1 VISRHALRRDAFAVA
16 IILCLSIAHAADNN
30 ADSGASSDISEV
42 VVTGTRIRQPIDQG
56 TTSVTVITGQ
66 QLESQGYRNVFDAL
80 NNLPQNTGF
89 TQGADFGNTFTPA
102 ANAIS
107 LRGLG
112 PNHTLVLFNGRRVA
126 DYPIAYDGSVNFVD
140 LATVSSAAIDRI
152 EILNGGASAIYGSD
166 AIAGVVNV
174 ILKDHADGVDINAKI
189 GTTERGGGNNA
200 RFQAFGGDTFGKLSG
215 VFALEIGKTNPI
227 WSRDRSFMSSTTLH
241 GANPTTVW
249 SRQNVDT
256 GDYISHP
263 NDCSAL
269 AGNFGGSVA
278 PFTRSSGEVCATGKA
293 SPDFWTV
300 QTGNQSE
307 NLYGKLKYALN
318 DHTQLFIDAVAGWNK
333 VTNNTRGPNWT
344 SDLATTGYF
353 FNQNTGADESWTRRF
368 APEEIGGIDL
378 YDRFWHSTNA
388 LTTVGIQGDI
398 GDSGWNY
405 EGAYRASFTE
415 SRDNRPRLLTGVDN
429 YFLGPQ
435 LGETADG
442 VPIYAPDANKFA
454 QPLTPAQVQTLVGR
468 SESKDTSW
476 LQTAS
481 VTTNGDVI
489 TLPAG
494 VAKAALLAE
503 WGTQGFSNIADPLVN
518 EGAFFNTAPSPKISG
533 SRQRYAT
540 AAELNVPIIEHMN
553 AHLAARWDHYSFAD
567 RDNSKPTYNAGLEYK
582 PIPSVQLRANYA
594 TSFRAPDM
602 NYIFQSQQKGY
613 EAGTTDYYRC
623 RLANQ
628 PISNCDFAQVSPGAN
643 FTQTGNKD
651 LRFENGRSFGYG
663 LTWSPSEHISL
674 SADYWNIRIDNLV
687 TTLDYDTLLRVEA
700 DCRTGV
706 LNAASSQCTD
716 ALSRVQRNP
725 PTAIFNPNAIVQLL
739 LNPIN
744 AAEEHT
750 DGVDLA
756 SRVKWSI
763 AHVGD
768 FGWNIDYTK
777 TIKHRYKQVA
787 SDPELDLLHSLENP
801 NGDND
806 FPDKLITTLNW
817 SLGKWASQVTV
828 TRYGSIVNQAQTGYL
843 TPTSLANLSVSYR
856 FVEAGS
862 VSLIVNNVFD
872 TIKNDTS
879 AGWPFYP
886 VGYYLPYGREEW
898 LEFTYHFGS

>member
-1 VISRHALRRDAFAVA
+1 MRCGAAALTMFF
-16 IILCLSIAHAADNN
+16 CLSIAHAADDDV
-30 ADSGASSDISEV
+30 AEV
-42 VVTGTRIRQPIDQG
+42 VVTGTRIRQPVDAG
-56 TTSVTVITGQ
+56 TTSVTVITGDQ
-66 QLESQGYRNVFDAL
+66 IESQGYRNVFDAL
-80 NNLPQNTGF
+80 NNLPQNSGF

-112 PNHTLVLFNGRRVA
+112 PNHTLVLFNGRRIA

-140 LATVSSAAIDRI
+140 LASVSSAAIDRI

-174 ILKDHADGVDINAKI
+174 ILKDHTNGLDVNAKI

-200 RFQAFGGDTFGKLSG
+200 RFQAVGGDTFGKLSG
-215 VFALEIGKTNPI
+215 LFALEIDRENPI
-227 WSRDRSFMSSTTLH
+227 WSRDRSFMSSVTAH
-241 GANPTTVW
+241 GANPTSVW
-249 SRQNVDT
+249 YRQNVDT
-256 GDYISHP
+256 GDYIGP
-263 NDCSAL
+263 ADNCAAL
-269 AGNFGGSVA
+269 GGNFSGSVVPRVTKA
-278 PFTRSSGEVCATGKA
+278 GTVCASGLA
-293 SPDFWTV
+293 SPTYWTV
-300 QTGNQSE
+300 KTGDQSE
-307 NLYGKLKYALN
+307 NIYGKLKYQLN
-318 DHTQLFIDAVAGWNK
+318 EHTQLFADAAAGWHK
-333 VTNNTRGPNWT
+333 IQNNTRGPNWT

-353 FNQNTGADESWTRRF
+353 FNQNTQADESWMRRI

-378 YDRFWHSTNA
+378 YDRYWHSSNA
-388 LTTVGIQGDI
+388 LATAGIQGDI
-398 GDSGWNY
+398 GETGWAY
-405 EGAYRASFTE
+405 EAAYRASFTQ
-415 SRDNRPRLLTGVDN
+415 SRDRRPRLLAGVDSF
-429 YFLGPQ
+429 FLGPQ
-435 LGETADG
+435 LGQTPDG
-442 VPIYAPDANKFA
+442 VPIYAPDANAFER
-454 QPLTPAQVQTLVGR
+454 PLTPAQVQTIVGH

-481 VTTNGDVI
+481 VSANGDVI
-489 TLPAG
+489 QLPAG
-494 VAKAALLAE
+494 PIKAALLGE

-518 EGAFFNTAPSPKISG
+518 EGAFFNVAPSPKVSG

-540 AAELNVPIIEHMN
+540 AAELNIPIIQHLN

-567 RDNSKPTYNAGLEYK
+567 RDNSKPTYNAGIEFQPLTSLK
-582 PIPSVQLRANYA
+582 LRANYA

-613 EAGTTDYYRC
+613 EASSTDYYRC
-623 RLANQ
+623 RLANE
-628 PISNCDFAQVSPGAN
+628 PISNCEFAQVSPGVN
-643 FTQTGNKD
+643 FLQDGNKN

-687 TTLDYDTLLRVEA
+687 TVLDYDTLLRVEA

-706 LNAASSQCTD
+706 LDSNSAQCAD
-716 ALSRVQRNP
+716 ALNRVQRNP
-725 PTAIFNPNAIVQLL
+725 ANAVFNPNGIIQLL
-739 LNPIN
+739 LDPIN

-750 DGVDLA
+750 DGVDLG
-756 SRVKWSI
+756 SRFKWTLGRF
-763 AHVGD
+763 GD
-768 FGWNIDYTK
+768 FAWNIDYTK

-787 SDPELDLLHSLENP
+787 SDPELDLVHSLENP

-806 FPDKLITTLNW
+806 FPDKLVTTVNW
-817 SLGKWASQVTV
+817 SLRKWASQVTV

-843 TPTSLANLSVSYR
+843 TPTSLANLSISYR
-856 FVEAGS
+856 VVESGS

-872 TIKNDTS
+872 TIKKDDS

>member
-1 VISRHALRRDAFAVA
+1 MKTWFLQRSAAALFA
-16 IILCLSIAHAADNN
+16 ILLPLSIAHAADDTTDL
-30 ADSGASSDISEV
+30 AEV
-42 VVTGTRIRQPIDQG
+42 VVTGSRIRQPVDAG
-56 TTSVTVITGQ
+56 TTSVTVITGD

-112 PNHTLVLFNGRRVA
+112 PNHTLVLFNGRRIA

-140 LATVSSAAIDRI
+140 LASVSSAAIDRI

-174 ILKDHADGVDINAKI
+174 ILKDKADGLDINAKI
-189 GTTERGGGNNA
+189 GTTDRGGGNNA
-200 RFQAFGGDTFGKLSG
+200 RFQVVGGDSFGKLSG
-215 VFALEIGKTNPI
+215 VFALEVARTNPI
-227 WSRDRSFMSSTTLH
+227 WSRDRDFMSSTTLE
-241 GANPTTVW
+241 GARPTTVW

-256 GDYISHP
+256 GEYLSSD
-263 NDCSAL
+263 NCAAL
-269 AGNFGGSVA
+269 AGNFGGTVRPRTTSA
-278 PFTRSSGEVCATGKA
+278 GTVCATGLA
-293 SPDFWTV
+293 SPTYWTV
-300 QTGNQSE
+300 QTGDQSE
-307 NLYGKLKYALN
+307 NVYGKLKYQLN
-318 DHTQLFIDAVAGWNK
+318 DHTQLFLDAAAGWQK
-333 VTNNTRGPNWT
+333 ITNNTRGPNWT
-344 SDLATTGYF
+344 SLLASSGYF
-353 FNQNTGADESWTRRF
+353 FNENTGANESWSRRI

-378 YDRFWHSTNA
+378 YDRFWHSSNA
-388 LTTVGIQGDI
+388 FATAGIQGDI
-398 GDSGWNY
+398 GATGWNY
-405 EGAYRASFTE
+405 EAAYRVSYTE
-415 SRDNRPRLLTGVDN
+415 SRDQRPRLLAGVDN
-429 YFLGPQ
+429 FFLGPQ
-435 LGETADG
+435 LGVTADG
-442 VPIYAPDANKFA
+442 VPIYGPDANAFG
-454 QPLTPAQVQTLVGR
+454 QRLTPAQVQTIVGR
-468 SESKDTSW
+468 SQSKDLSW
-476 LQTAS
+476 LQQAS
-481 VTTNGDVI
+481 ASANGDVFQ
-489 TLPAG
+489 LPAG
-494 VAKAALLAE
+494 AVKAAVVAE
-503 WGTQGFSNIADPLVN
+503 WGTQGFSNLADPLIN
-518 EGAFFNTAPSPKISG
+518 EGAFFNASPTPKISG

-540 AAELNVPIIEHMN
+540 AAEFNVPIIQHLN

-567 RDNSKPTYNAGLEYK
+567 RDNSKPTYNAGLEYQ
-582 PIPSVQLRANYA
+582 PITSLKLRANYA

-613 EAGTTDYYRC
+613 EASSTDYYRC
-623 RLANQ
+623 RLANE
-628 PISNCDFAQVSPGAN
+628 PVSNCEFAQVSPGAN
-643 FTQTGNKD
+643 FLQSGNKG

-663 LTWSPSEHISL
+663 LTWSPDEHLSL

-706 LNAASSQCTD
+706 LDASSAQCAD
-716 ALSRVQRNP
+716 AISRVQRNP

-744 AAEEHT
+744 AAVEHT

-756 SRVKWSI
+756 SRVKWS
-763 AHVGD
+763 VGR
-768 FGWNIDYTK
+768 FGSFAWNIDYTK

-787 SDPELDLLHSLENP
+787 GDPELDLIHSLENP

-817 SLGKWASQVTV
+817 GLGKWASQVTV

-856 FVEAGS
+856 FVPAGS

-872 TIKNDTS
+872 TIKKDDS

-898 LEFTYHFGS
+898 LEFTYHFGK

>member
-1 VISRHALRRDAFAVA
+1 MATEPVTRCGAAALALF
-16 IILCLSIAHAADNN
+16 LCLSIAHAADDDV
-30 ADSGASSDISEV
+30 AEV
-42 VVTGTRIRQPIDQG
+42 VVTGTRIRQPVDAG
-56 TTSVTVITGQ
+56 TTSVTVITGAQ
-66 QLESQGYRNVFDAL
+66 IESQGYRNVFDAL
-80 NNLPQNTGF
+80 NNLPQNSGF

-140 LATVSSAAIDRI
+140 LASVSSAAVDRI

-174 ILKDHADGVDINAKI
+174 ILKDHTTGLDVNAKI
-189 GTTERGGGNNA
+189 GTTDRGGGNNA
-200 RFQAFGGDTFGKLSG
+200 RFQAVGGDTFGKLSG
-215 VFALEIGKTNPI
+215 IFALEINRENPI
-227 WSRDRSFMSSTTLH
+227 WSRDRRFMSSVTAQ
-241 GANPTTVW
+241 GANPTSVW
-249 SRQNVDT
+249 YRQNVDT
-256 GDYISHP
+256 GQYIGP
-263 NDCSAL
+263 TDNCAAL
-269 AGNFGGSVA
+269 SGNFSGSVA
-278 PFTRSSGEVCATGKA
+278 PRVTKSGTVCASGLAT
-293 SPDFWTV
+293 PTYWTV
-300 QTGNQSE
+300 KTGDQSE
-307 NLYGKLKYALN
+307 NIYGKLKYQL
-318 DHTQLFIDAVAGWNK
+318 DEHTQLFADAVAGWHK
-333 VTNNTRGPNWT
+333 IQNNTRGPNWT

-353 FNQNTGADESWTRRF
+353 FNQNTQADESWMRRI

-378 YDRFWHSTNA
+378 YDRYWHSSNA
-388 LTTVGIQGDI
+388 LATAGIQGDI
-398 GDSGWNY
+398 AQTGWTY
-405 EGAYRASFTE
+405 EAAYRASFTQ
-415 SRDNRPRLLTGVDN
+415 SRDQRPRLLAGVDN
-429 YFLGPQ
+429 FFLGPQ
-435 LGETADG
+435 LGQTADG
-442 VPIYAPDANKFA
+442 VPIYAPDANAFEK
-454 QPLTPAQVQTLVGR
+454 PLTPAQVQTIVGH

-481 VTTNGDVI
+481 VSANGDVI
-489 TLPAG
+489 QLPAG
-494 VAKAALLAE
+494 PIKAALLGE

-518 EGAFFNTAPSPKISG
+518 EGAFFNVAPSPKVSG
-533 SRQRYAT
+533 SRSRYAA
-540 AAELNVPIIEHMN
+540 AAEFNIPIIQHLN

-567 RDNSKPTYNAGLEYK
+567 RDNSKPTYNAGLEFQ
-582 PIPSVQLRANYA
+582 PITSLTLRANYA

-613 EAGTTDYYRC
+613 EASSTDYYRC
-623 RLANQ
+623 RLANE
-628 PISNCDFAQVSPGAN
+628 PVSNCEFAQVSPGVN
-643 FTQTGNKD
+643 FLQDGNKN

-663 LTWSPSEHISL
+663 LTWSPSEHLSL

-687 TTLDYDTLLRVEA
+687 TVLDYDTLLRVEA

-706 LNAASSQCTD
+706 LDVNSAQCAD
-716 ALSRVQRNP
+716 ALNRVQRNP
-725 PTAIFNPNAIVQLL
+725 ANAVFNPNGIIQLL
-739 LNPIN
+739 LDPIN

-756 SRVKWSI
+756 SRFKWNLGKF
-763 AHVGD
+763 GD

-801 NGDND
+801 NADND
-806 FPDKLITTLNW
+806 FPDKLITTVNW
-817 SLGKWASQVTV
+817 SLRKWASQVTV

-872 TIKNDTS
+872 TIKKDPS

-898 LEFTYHFGS
+898 LEFTYHFGG